1 MGENRQKEPK
11 ILNNLTWGTMLF
23 SAKLREADSLIIE
36 HMTLPHSIQR
46 AHSYINTDTMTLN
59 THLTKK
65 HRLKPHSQLLGCY
78 VVGKVL

>member
-1 MGENRQKEPK
+1 MGT
-11 ILNNLTWGTMLF
+11 LLF

-46 AHSYINTDTMTLN
+46 GHSYINTETMTLNN

-65 HRLKPHSQLLGCY
+65 HRLKPHN
-78 VVGKVL
+78 